1 MNLTGK
7 NTDELA
13 QLRADIQNSL
23 LALSEQLRVIG
34 ESEQRI
40 KMKMLELEKEKTET
54 AWLMRLKRREYADT
68 KIKLDMIENA
78 YWSQRRGNN

>member
-1 MNLTGK
+1 MNLDGK

-13 QLRADIQNSL
+13 QLRADTQNSL
-23 LALSEQLRVIG
+23 LAFSEQLRTIG

-40 KMKMLELEKEKTET
+40 KMKLLELEKEKTET
-54 AWLMRLKRREYADT
+54 AWMMKLKRREYADT